1 MQAARRAGK
10 SGSYPGRFPP
20 SFSCH
25 HCQGEERCS
34 FRQERGGSFLEDYRS
49 ERESQARD
57 GLRAI
62 AEEVFGYL
70 GKTFPVCCASDEFFY
85 FPQVIPPE
93 ETWSGWDDF
102 SRDRIEEVTRRLS
115 SVENDLGLL
124 SRNSKGL
131 DVLTDAEILRRM
143 SRTLREQLQEVR
155 FHETQPT
162 FHLTILCTGL
172 SSSLE
177 NDDHRAWEIRAR
189 AVPSFLERAR
199 ETLTDMPRLFRD
211 QGLAMIRDMK
221 AWLRSLDRGE
231 NDLSLVVTAFSRF
244 EDFLRNAGTR
254 SHYLLPSET
263 VERIVKEHVGC
274 GVGPGEVRHTLMEE
288 IREMGKVMEEVCEG
302 LCPGTDWREA
312 VRKISPPEIPG
323 GGPQEL
329 YREEADRILRH
340 CVRIGI
346 VPEDLPRMSPLRVE
360 PLPPYLRTIRAA
372 SAYSFTPENRL
383 QTGTFYIVPPGGE
396 WDDNREDLVDYR
408 MLTAHETYPGHHLL
422 DSWRWRFVSPTR
434 RPLESPL
441 FYEGWACFAEE
452 LMRSTGYFS
461 GPVDLLLLA
470 KRRYRRAVRGIVDLD
485 LQSGKRDRHS
495 AASFLA
501 DSGFS
506 HDAAS
511 SVAGKYPL
519 RPGYQVCYTLG
530 LKRFLALYNR
540 YGTGDVRRFV
550 ESVLSCGEIG
560 FDLVE
565 NDLRKR
571 FE

>member
-1 MQAARRAGK
+1 LDRK
-10 SGSYPGRFPP
+10 SP
-20 SFSCH
+20 SRDVLESIAVDVFS
-25 HCQGEERCS
+25 
-34 FRQERGGSFLEDYRS
+34 
-49 ERESQARD
+49 
-57 GLRAI
+57 
-62 AEEVFGYL
+62 YL

-93 ETWSGWDDF
+93 GSWSGWDDF
-102 SRDRIEEVTRRLS
+102 SRERTEEVARKLS
-115 SVENDLGLL
+115 SVEHDLGHL
-124 SRNSKGL
+124 SRNTKDA
-131 DVLTDAEILRRM
+131 DVLTDAETLKRM
-143 SRTLREQLQEVR
+143 TRTLREQLQEVR

-162 FHLTILCTGL
+162 FYLTILCTAL
-172 SSSLE
+172 ASSLE
-177 NDDHRAWEIRAR
+177 DDDCRAWNLRAQTLP
-189 AVPSFLERAR
+189 AFLEQAR

-211 QGLAMIRDMK
+211 QGLEMIRDTK
-221 AWLRSLDRGE
+221 AWLRSLDRAE
-231 NDLSLVVTAFSRF
+231 NDLAPVVSGILPF
-244 EDFLRNAGTR
+244 EDFLRNARTR
-254 SHYLLPSET
+254 NHSLLPPET

-274 GVGPGEVRHTLMEE
+274 GIGPGEVRHTLMEE

-312 VRKISPPEIPG
+312 VRKIPPPEIPG

-329 YREEADRILRH
+329 YGEEADRLLRH
-340 CVRIGI
+340 CIRIGI

-360 PLPPYLRTIRAA
+360 PLPSYLRTIRAA

-383 QTGTFYIVPPGGE
+383 QTGTFYIVPFGGE

-495 AASFLA
+495 AALLLA

-519 RPGYQVCYTLG
+519 RPGYQVCYTFG

-540 YGTGDVRRFV
+540 YGTGDARRFV
-550 ESVLSCGEIG
+550 ETVLSCGEIG